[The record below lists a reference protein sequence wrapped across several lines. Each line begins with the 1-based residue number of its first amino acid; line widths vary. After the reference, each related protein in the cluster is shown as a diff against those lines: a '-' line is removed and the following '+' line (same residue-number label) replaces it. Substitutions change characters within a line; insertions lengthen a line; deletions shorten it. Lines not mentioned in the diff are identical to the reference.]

1 MARCPFCGA
10 QLDLVPVHGH
20 AQCARCGT
28 NVQPCCAGASA
39 GDEAD
44 EPVRSELGVE
54 PQLFARLFLHLGGP
68 TATVTADSLLFALVQ
83 HLGSDLDDARVVLE
97 AGERVGV
104 VMPAGPGR
112 YRLRGVD

>member
-1 MARCPFCGA
+1 MR
-10 QLDLVPVHGH
+10 VHGH
-20 AQCARCGT
+20 GQCGRCGA
-28 NVQPCCAGASA
+28 NVEPCCSGASA
-39 GDEAD
+39 DDAASPAGEIDGGLDPA
-44 EPVRSELGVE
+44 
-54 PQLFARLFLHLGGP
+54 LFARLFLHLGGP

-104 VMPAGPGR
+104 VVPAGPGR